1 MPDLNIFLLQCRA
14 SYLRRLSM
22 LLTTEHSFKSCWGEV
37 LEMLAHERR
46 NDKRAAVLQRLHQR
60 YNTLRVARERIELLQ
75 EATKP

>member
-1 MPDLNIFLLQCRA
+1 MQHTWRSLNSA
-14 SYLRRLSM
+14 LRTLD
-22 LLTTEHSFKSCWGEV
+22 EGKV